1 MKNEPSEIGGGK
13 DLQFLR
19 PQMVTSPT
27 TGQSCIAGI
36 FFTRF
41 NKLEKTHLCT
51 SWNMCSLESLWLLI
65 VYSTLRPIWNTL
77 TRTPSLLW
85 SSSYRQ
91 ININKSIYINFK
103 YAIDT
108 AELHWRSHSIPIHL
122 LTAEVT
128 GKTEVRS
135 RESHSNPSQYLL
147 NKFRIKLTPKDKP
160 NQPAR
165 PASTYLRDLESSLP
179 QTTNVNLYLVINFSR
194 SYTFYYVYAKISSF
208 MSPS

>member
-1 MKNEPSEIGGGK
+1 MRTVGKQGVSIKDELINGIFDELTLIWYEKQLMSCVGLAVGDDHEQSAQLYQCISCDLAHIWNSSASHTWNVESQQIKRSALLNNWTKEHNWARMKNEPSEIGGGK

-85 SSSYRQ
+85 SSSYRHRR
-91 ININKSIYINFK
+91 
-103 YAIDT
+103 D
-108 AELHWRSHSIPIHL
+108 
-122 LTAEVT
+122 
-128 GKTEVRS
+128 
-135 RESHSNPSQYLL
+135 
-147 NKFRIKLTPKDKP
+147 KL
-160 NQPAR
+160 
-165 PASTYLRDLESSLP
+165 
-179 QTTNVNLYLVINFSR
+179 I
-194 SYTFYYVYAKISSF
+194 
-208 MSPS
+208 